1 MTPSSSFC
9 LLPKEVLWPF
19 RFPWYRT
26 QVTKALEKK
35 KSEGATVEV
44 VLPACHERS
53 SRLCLLFGPFGPTS
67 LQEKAAAYESQRW
80 DSHQLAGSKMA
91 LSRDYVVQKR

>member
-1 MTPSSSFC
+1 MTPSSSFR

-35 KSEGATVEV
+35 KATGPGIISVVHSEESAAFSANKDRGDGRGGGVE
-44 VLPACHERS
+44 
-53 SRLCLLFGPFGPTS
+53 SRG
-67 LQEKAAAYESQRW
+67 E
-80 DSHQLAGSKMA
+80 
-91 LSRDYVVQKR
+91 